1 MGGLSS
7 PQRRCARYSR
17 IDWFRRAQLNI
28 LLGVGALLSLL
39 LVFNI
44 WQTRRIERRF
54 PPTGAFVDL
63 PGGRLHYTKLSPAG
77 APLANVL
84 LLHGASGNQADMIAA
99 LGPQLVEAG
108 YQVIAIDRPGHGWSD
123 RFSGRVAASP
133 TGQAALIHA
142 ALAKIGITR
151 AIVAGFSWSGALANT
166 FALQHRDFTQG
177 LVLLAPATHPWP
189 GGKVMWYYG
198 PAAKRILGEIF
209 CRLLVMPV
217 GLMTFARNVA
227 HVFLPNEIPQDYIKR
242 ANAPLILRAREFKA
256 NAQDVIGL
264 YDYVREQ
271 SRQLHEIAVPV
282 AILTGDRD
290 QIVYADIHSYN
301 CARDI
306 PGATL
311 KVLPGVGHSVHYAAP
326 GAVIE
331 AVAEVFSKARSQ
343 ETGEDFALAV

>member
-1 MGGLSS
+1 MT
-7 PQRRCARYSR
+7 
-17 IDWFRRAQLNI
+17 I
-28 LLGVGALLSLL
+28 LLVALALLSLL
-39 LVFNI
+39 VLFNL

-54 PPTGAFVDL
+54 PPTGAFIDL
-63 PGGRLHYTKLSPAG
+63 PGGRLHYTKLSPVQE
-77 APLANVL
+77 PRANVL

-99 LGPQLVEAG
+99 LGPQLVAAG

-123 RFSGRVAASP
+123 RFSALVAASP
-133 TGQAALIHA
+133 SGQAALIHA

-151 AIVAGFSWSGALANT
+151 SIVAGFSWSGALANT

-189 GGKVMWYYG
+189 GGKVNWYYA

-227 HVFLPNEIPQDYIKR
+227 HVFLPNEIPQDYIAR
-242 ANAPLILRAREFKA
+242 ANASLILRTREFKA
-256 NAQDVIGL
+256 NAQDMVGL
-264 YDYVREQ
+264 YDYVCEQ
-271 SRQLHEIAVPV
+271 SQKLHEIAVPT

-301 CARDI
+301 CARAI

-326 GAVIE
+326 DAVLEAIADVFAKSRGA
-331 AVAEVFSKARSQ
+331 
-343 ETGEDFALAV
+343 GELALAL